1 MNIEKLLESY
11 LLVEGQFDVWLSK
24 NPNENKE
31 QAKKYFDDLT
41 IRYNASL
48 HPSARDLTRLS
59 FEQLETLHKAI
70 EKAREKNLKPLL
82 IQWLTKQIK
91 ERNLDFKVIEED
103 YIPPLQQVVKLNNL
117 DLLNQVDSIEELNKE
132 LNKIAPTGTASVV
145 SDTELGKLAEKNGW
159 GLYMPHSTEASCEL
173 GKTGGRRDTVWCTT
187 RTEGQNLFL
196 DYSGGIDRDVIL
208 FYVIKKGVNAENDPL
223 AKMSVGFINGQP
235 RFNLGDNSITVDA
248 NNKNL
253 TENQFKEVVGEQ
265 LATELL
271 GLMKQKAKE
280 IGGKHPIKQ
289 EFQRLVQDPKA
300 YFAKLDTF
308 AKTEQGEE
316 FKISFIKQSVKY
328 PKVSEEILLSI
339 LGTTYENFDDNFA
352 IREAIATN
360 PDTPEK
366 ILFILSKDKFKEIRR
381 FVAKNEKTPIDL
393 LKTLAEDETEWV
405 RAGVAQNEKT
415 PIDLLKTLTE
425 DDSSLVRAHV
435 AKNENTPSEVL
446 KDLAESYH
454 ETVRVAVAQN
464 KKTPAETLLAL
475 ATKGDEFDYS
485 VQDAAVKN
493 PSLPVSYINQLL
505 SSQRPWLKSG
515 LARNINTPPEALA
528 DMAKTGTSTVRLGV
542 AENESTPPEVL
553 SFLAKDYQE
562 EQIRQ
567 MVALNP
573 NTKTEDLIIL
583 SKDFDSGVRYS
594 AKAEL
599 KKRNVTE
606 TILHKVLTKLLY
618 L

>member
-11 LLVEGQFDVWLSK
+11 LLVEAQIDVWLSK
-24 NPNENKE
+24 NPNEKNKE

-41 IRYNASL
+41 TRYNASL

-59 FEQLETLHKAI
+59 FQQVETLHKAI

-117 DLLNQVDSIEELNKE
+117 DLLNQVSSIEELNKE
-132 LNKIAPTGTASVV
+132 LNKIAPAGTVSVV

-187 RTEGQNLFL
+187 RTEGRNLFL
-196 DYSGGIDRDVIL
+196 DYTGAIDRDVIL

-223 AKMSVGFINGQP
+223 AKMSVGFINGEP
-235 RFNLGDNSITVDA
+235 RFNLGDNNITVNAD
-248 NNKNL
+248 NENL
-253 TENQFKEVVGEQ
+253 TEEQFKEVVGEK
-265 LATELL
+265 LATEFL

-280 IGGKHPIKQ
+280 IEGKHPIKQ

-308 AKTEQGEE
+308 TETEFEYNE
-316 FKISFIKQSVKY
+316 FKINFIKQSLKY
-328 PKVSEEILLSI
+328 PKVSEEILLAMAE
-339 LGTTYENFDDNFA
+339 TTFDNDHDNYEIHKLVA
-352 IREAIATN
+352 IR
-360 PDTPEK
+360 PDIPEK
-366 ILFILSKDKFKEIRR
+366 AAIILSKDESMHLRGIIAR
-381 FVAKNEKTPIDL
+381 NEKIPIIAPDV
-393 LKTLAEDETEWV
+393 LKELAEDKEEWV
-405 RAGVAQNEKT
+405 RE
-415 PIDLLKTLTE
+415 
-425 DDSSLVRAHV
+425 
-435 AKNENTPSEVL
+435 
-446 KDLAESYH
+446 
-454 ETVRVAVAQN
+454 RVAEN
-464 KKTPAETLLAL
+464 KKTPPEILLTL
-475 ATKGDEFDYS
+475 ATKGGDENVG
-485 VQDAAVKN
+485 VQEAALKN
-493 PSLPVSYINQLL
+493 PNLPVSYIKQLL
-505 SSQRPWLKSG
+505 SSPMTNSHKHWIKNA
-515 LARNINTPPEALA
+515 LARNISTPPEALA
-528 DMAKTGTSTVRLGV
+528 DMAKTGTSTIRLGV

-562 EQIRQ
+562 EQVRN

-583 SKDFDSGVRYS
+583 SKDFDSDVRDS